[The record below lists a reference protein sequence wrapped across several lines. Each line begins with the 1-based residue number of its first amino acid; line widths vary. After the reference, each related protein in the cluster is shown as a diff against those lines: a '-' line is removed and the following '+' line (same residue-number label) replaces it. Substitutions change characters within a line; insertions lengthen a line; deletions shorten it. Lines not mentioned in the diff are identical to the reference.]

1 MLMAMEAE
9 VLMDDLLITRERKKA
24 SMDAPSTFDSRVA
37 SIAVREVKS
46 TDVVIATVAAS
57 TEYSLSVIAF
67 WNFKSANLMGHTNIN
82 RLPEKSSTPKLL
94 TTAPLRMRELEG
106 L

>member
-1 MLMAMEAE
+1 MRYSGSSFVGVLMAMEAE

-57 TEYSLSVIAF
+57 TEYSLSGVIAF
-67 WNFKSANLMGHTNIN
+67 WRLQIGKSDGSHQY
-82 RLPEKSSTPKLL
+82 
-94 TTAPLRMRELEG
+94 
-106 L
+106 